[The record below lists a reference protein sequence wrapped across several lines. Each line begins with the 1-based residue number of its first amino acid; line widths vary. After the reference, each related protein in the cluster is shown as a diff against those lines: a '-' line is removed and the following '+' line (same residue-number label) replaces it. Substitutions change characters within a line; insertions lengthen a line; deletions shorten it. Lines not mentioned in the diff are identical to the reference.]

1 MEKKTVDCFVLE
13 FVNKDGITVPELS
26 ACPAAPEQ
34 IMAALQFLKKD
45 CAITISYMSCECDGN
60 GKVINIFENK

>member
-13 FVNKDGITVPELS
+13 FVNSDGVTVKELS
-26 ACPAAPEQ
+26 ACPAVPEQ

-45 CAITISYMSCECDGN
+45 CAITISYQSCECDDS
-60 GKVINIFENK
+60 GKVINLFEKL